1 MDAASLADTFNA
13 TSREFDAVTP
23 LVWGPAGQ
31 SLTFA
36 LGLRSGDAVL
46 DVCSGTGASALPAAA
61 AVGPDGLVHAIDL
74 ADDLL
79 EVGRVNATERA
90 LRNIDFVVA
99 DATAWEPPS
108 TVPDAGY
115 DALAC
120 SYGIFFLPDPERDFS
135 RLVSLVRP
143 GGGVGVTVWRQG
155 AIEAF
160 SRAYFEVIAA
170 QFSVHG
176 AGGPP
181 RAGGVRQAPDPADG
195 DGRSAGRMARG
206 GGYDGRP
213 GGRAEQS
220 CTRHGVVRVELRV
233 GQCSA
238 RCPHPV
244 RRRSRRA
251 DSSGLVRVADR
262 ARHRFDRSRDTG
274 GNRVASA
281 LRELPP

>member
-23 LVWGPAGQ
+23 LVWSPAGQ

-61 AVGPDGLVHAIDL
+61 AVGPDGLVHAVDL

-79 EVGRVNATERA
+79 EVGRVKATERA

-143 GGGVGVTVWRQG
+143 DGGVGVTVWRQG

-170 QFSVHG
+170 HSPSTEQV
-176 AGGPP
+176 
-181 RAGGVRQAPDPADG
+181 
-195 DGRSAGRMARG
+195 GRLAQE
-206 GGYDGRP
+206 GYDKHPIRRMETADLLGTWLAAA
-213 GGRAEQS
+213 G
-220 CTRHGVVRVELRV
+220 TTDVRVVELSNHV
-233 GQCSA
+233 PATESFVWSFVLG
-238 RCPHPV
+238 
-244 RRRSRRA
+244 
-251 DSSGLVRVADR
+251 
-262 ARHRFDRSRDTG
+262 
-274 GNRVASA
+274 SA
-281 LRELPP
+281 LRGALTPFDDAAVGRIRADLFASLTERGIESIDLGTLVATGLRAP